1 MLESCSCRPK
11 SLEACCQGGN
21 LDEWE
26 EERGAVGQEE
36 RAQTAVGSI
45 STHKAKNGINLQ
57 QLQQSLPIQN
67 WTIQPQQALQL
78 NHRLNLGADSIVSW
92 YRRMVTT
99 KKK

>member
-1 MLESCSCRPK
+1 M
-11 SLEACCQGGN
+11 
-21 LDEWE
+21 
-26 EERGAVGQEE
+26 GQEE

-92 YRRMVTT
+92 YRRKQGLSSVNAKLLTHELINDLH
-99 KKK
+99 